1 MVRAGQK
8 TRGRGMDDAQLTIR
22 KLQTAAVGLGLMML
36 LCLAT
41 FAHGAAVSP
50 FAGLSGAW
58 AGPGNITL
66 ADGSKENIRCRA
78 NYGVDG
84 GGMNL
89 KVDLRCS
96 SDSFKFELQGSAS
109 HSNGEVA
116 GFWNEQTKRV
126 GGTLTGKA
134 SGDTIEVRIEGP
146 FAAILEISTRAD
158 RQAISIQ
165 SPGSKVS
172 EVAMALN
179 RANKVAMN

>member
-1 MVRAGQK
+1 ME
-8 TRGRGMDDAQLTIR
+8 DAQLTIR
-22 KLQTAAVGLGLMML
+22 KLQTAAIGFGLMALFCM
-36 LCLAT
+36 AT
-41 FAHGAAVSP
+41 FAHGADNGP
-50 FAGLSGAW
+50 FTGLSGAW
-58 AGPGNITL
+58 SGPGTITL
-66 ADGSKENIRCRA
+66 ASGIKENIRCRA

-84 GGMNL
+84 AGANL

-96 SDSFKFELQGSAS
+96 SDSFKLELQSSAA
-109 HSNGEVA
+109 HTNGEVA

-158 RQAISIQ
+158 QQAISIV

-172 EVAMALN
+172 EVTVSLS
-179 RANKVAMN
+179 RAGKVAMK